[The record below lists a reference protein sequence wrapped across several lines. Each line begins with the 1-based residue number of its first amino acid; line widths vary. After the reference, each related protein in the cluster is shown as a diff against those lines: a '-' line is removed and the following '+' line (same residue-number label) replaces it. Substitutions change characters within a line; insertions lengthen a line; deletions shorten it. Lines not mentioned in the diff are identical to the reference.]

1 MKHRIPS
8 EMTIER
14 AEECRKFFLEAMEK
28 KGERQIDLS
37 GVVAMDLSGMQIM
50 VACIRK
56 GAGEAREI
64 HFTGSL
70 APEVQKAVTMAGFC
84 EGVCATGE
92 SLERAILGY
101 L

>member
-14 AEECRKFFLEAMEK
+14 AEECRKFFLDSMDK
-28 KGERQIDLS
+28 KGERHIDLS
-37 GVVAMDLSGMQIM
+37 GVVAMDLSGIQIM

-56 GAGEAREI
+56 ATEAAREI
-64 HFTGSL
+64 HFTGFLS
-70 APEVQKAVTMAGFC
+70 PEIQRTVMMAGLC
-84 EGVCATGE
+84 EGECATGE
-92 SLERAILGY
+92 SLERAILEY